1 MIIIY
6 PDYKNRI
13 TLHALNRINN
23 SDMINYIYLALA
35 IVAETVATTAL
46 KISEQFTR
54 LWPSL
59 TAVIGY
65 AATFYLLSLSLRTI
79 PIGVAYGLWGAIG
92 IVLIASVGAIGFK
105 QIPDLPAIIGMIL
118 IIAGVLIIN
127 LFSKMTVH

>member
-79 PIGVAYGLWGAIG
+79 PIGVAYVLWGAIG
-92 IVLIASVGAIGFK
+92 IVLIAIVVCLQWACPKREGKKIRFVNSNGRLGDVG
-105 QIPDLPAIIGMIL
+105 L
-118 IIAGVLIIN
+118 
-127 LFSKMTVH
+127 

>member
-1 MIIIY
+1 M
-6 PDYKNRI
+6 P
-13 TLHALNRINN
+13 ALNRINN
-23 SDMINYIYLALA
+23 SNMINYIYLALA
-35 IVAETVATTAL
+35 VVAEAVATTAL
-46 KISEQFTR
+46 KMSEQFTR

-59 TAVIGY
+59 IVVIGY
-65 AATFYLLSLSLRTI
+65 AAAFYLLSLSLRTI

-92 IVLIASVGAIGFK
+92 IVLITIVGAIGFK

>member
-13 TLHALNRINN
+13 TLHAFNRINN

-35 IVAETVATTAL
+35 IVAETV
-46 KISEQFTR
+46 
-54 LWPSL
+54 
-59 TAVIGY
+59 
-65 AATFYLLSLSLRTI
+65 ATFYLLSLSLRTI

-92 IVLIASVGAIGFK
+92 IVLIAIVGAIGFK

>member
-6 PDYKNRI
+6 PDYKKRI

-46 KISEQFTR
+46 KMSEQFTR

-59 TAVIGY
+59 IVVIGY
-65 AATFYLLSLSLRTI
+65 AAAFYLLSLSLRTI
-79 PIGVAYGLWGAIG
+79 PIGVAYGLWSAIG
-92 IVLIASVGAIGFK
+92 IVLITTIGAIGFK